1 MSLLPRATFTTL
13 AIFATLSC
21 APKQAAPPPAPP
33 PRLGKIE
40 VPEDLV
46 AEMMIRDPL
55 STAES
60 VAKALGVEG
69 MDDPKQL
76 AKGDP
81 SLQDLVNI
89 VDFHG
94 AMAVAVLGDAKSPDG
109 WHVVMA
115 AKAKDVNLAKQ
126 TLAARAKEGKLKA
139 NDTPSI
145 RGVVYTDPQKPKNG
159 GFAIIGEAIVL
170 SDVVPGIEAAG
181 RWIAREATDGTP
193 PHDLTLRV
201 PLSRLAPELRTQAK
215 SWWDKEKQTDPDAPA
230 IAPFMEQVV
239 RGLGDLGDLT
249 LSLDLEREDAVME
262 AHLEVTGELSQLL
275 AAFPSTTPRS
285 LLTLPKGNGA
295 FVLRVPDS
303 LSDLFKKGIAD
314 EAKKSGGGRSLELV
328 SAFGKALG
336 HEVAFVYTERSKKAK
351 GNEAFPEVL
360 VRIELANPASAKAIV
375 KEAWAEL
382 TKKPSRKV
390 VIKPYAKLGAEGES
404 VSWVD
409 GNEKLEMKWAIKGPQ
424 LFLDVAFEGKTTLID
439 AAVDPAAKQLLQNDP
454 RAKTFAEKLPK
465 LGLAAIYYAETS
477 KAPSLAELGAVP
489 HLSGVRWMWL
499 TAAKDGFA
507 TAWNIPLGDLGPFSP
522 APPTK
527 TASLP

>member
-1 MSLLPRATFTTL
+1 
-13 AIFATLSC
+13 
-21 APKQAAPPPAPP
+21 
-33 PRLGKIE
+33 
-40 VPEDLV
+40 
-46 AEMMIRDPL
+46 
-55 STAES
+55 
-60 VAKALGVEG
+60 
-69 MDDPKQL
+69 
-76 AKGDP
+76 
-81 SLQDLVNI
+81 
-89 VDFHG
+89 
-94 AMAVAVLGDAKSPDG
+94 
-109 WHVVMA
+109 
-115 AKAKDVNLAKQ
+115 
-126 TLAARAKEGKLKA
+126 
-139 NDTPSI
+139 
-145 RGVVYTDPQKPKNG
+145 
-159 GFAIIGEAIVL
+159 
-170 SDVVPGIEAAG
+170 
-181 RWIAREATDGTP
+181 
-193 PHDLTLRV
+193 
-201 PLSRLAPELRTQAK
+201 
-215 SWWDKEKQTDPDAPA
+215 PDAPA
-230 IAPFMEQVV
+230 LAPVMEQVV
-239 RGLGDLGDLT
+239 RGLGDLGDLS